1 MLEQGLL
8 NETIALKGKM
18 GKTASQAIGYKELIS
33 YLNGESSLSEAVEF
47 LKRSTRN
54 YAKRQLTYFRRNKD
68 ILWFYPDEE
77 PIEEIFENI
86 VNIAKKHL
94 NKT

>member
-8 NETIALKGKM
+8 DEVRALMHRM

-33 YLNGESSLSEAVEF
+33 YINEQGSLEDAVEL

-54 YAKRQLTYFRRNKD
+54 YAKRQLTYFKRNQNT
-68 ILWFYPDEE
+68 LWFYPDEE
-77 PIEEIFENI
+77 SLEDIFEKI
-86 VNIAKKHL
+86 VNIAKDHL
-94 NKT
+94 NKY